1 MGLAPN
7 ALGMNS
13 IAKGRTL
20 SSRAYLKEVVADGG
34 GVRLSTSL
42 LLLDTVAAIGFAAG
56 LAGGV
61 VAVPQGIEAM
71 LPWVMLAGVSAI
83 GRGASAMLAAHVGA
97 SGAYRAKTRLR
108 RRIVDAV
115 LHRAP
120 GSEAT
125 TGTLMSAAV
134 DEVDAIDGYVA
145 RFLPARMAASAAPLI
160 VLAATAIASPIA
172 AAILVATFFPF
183 LAAMILAGGAA
194 ADASRRQFVALARL
208 SGLFAD
214 RIGALPIVLAFRA
227 EGREAAALGDASED
241 LARRTMRVLRV
252 AFLSSGALEFF
263 AALSVALVAV
273 YAGFNLLG
281 LLPFPVPEKLD
292 LGRAFFVLAL
302 APEFYAPM
310 RRLAAAYH
318 DRQAAETA
326 AERLAD
332 VEQAKAVPPPVVP
345 VWSRAAPTI
354 RFESVSVRYDGQDH
368 VAVSDVSFEAQPGM
382 IVALVGPS
390 GSGKSSVLHLLL
402 GLAPLSEGRVTIG
415 TPSPLPER
423 EGSGVGRLPHYRT
436 VVTKAGLPTPNPSLS
451 GRAEEAVLRLA
462 QIGSIAPIAAW
473 MGQSP
478 LILPGTIGSNIALAD
493 PTASAERIAE
503 VARNAGLSPMLLAR
517 GGLGAV
523 IDARGSGLSGGERR
537 RIALARALLKPA
549 PVLLLDEPTAHLDA
563 ASEVLLIAAIARAC
577 VGRTTI
583 IATHSARLAAIADV
597 VIDLGERA

>member
-108 RRIVDAV
+108 RRIIDAA
-115 LHRAP
+115 LHRVP
-120 GSEAT
+120 GSNAT

-423 EGSGVGRLPHYRT
+423 PGVGRLPHYRT